1 MTTRNGRDQWIREL
15 KASLM
20 TRFARRALT
29 SRTSGIDG
37 IAKSLLERQASGPVE
52 PDPEL
57 DHPDDWDRPID

>member
-1 MTTRNGRDQWIREL
+1 MTTRNGRDQWMREL

-29 SRTSGIDG
+29 TRKSGIDG
-37 IAKSLLERQASGPVE
+37 IAKSLLERQASIQTE

>member
-1 MTTRNGRDQWIREL
+1 MREF

-29 SRTSGIDG
+29 TRTSGLDG
-37 IAKSLLERQASGPVE
+37 IAKSLLDRQASVPVE

-57 DHPDDWDRPID
+57 DHPEAWDRPID

>member
-1 MTTRNGRDQWIREL
+1 MREF

-29 SRTSGIDG
+29 TRTSGLDG
-37 IAKSLLERQASGPVE
+37 IAKSLLDRQASVPVE

-57 DHPDDWDRPID
+57 DHPEVWDRPID

>member
-1 MTTRNGRDQWIREL
+1 MTTRNERDQWLREL
-15 KASLM
+15 KAALM

-29 SRTSGIDG
+29 IRTSGLDG
-37 IAKSLLERQASGPVE
+37 IAKSLLDRQLGGSIE

>member
-1 MTTRNGRDQWIREL
+1 MTTRNGRDQWMREL

-29 SRTSGIDG
+29 TRKSGIDG
-37 IAKSLLERQASGPVE
+37 IVKSLLERQASIPTE

>member
-1 MTTRNGRDQWIREL
+1 
-15 KASLM
+15 M